1 MEATESIK
9 KLADGSDFL
18 LEEEIRN
25 LGYLQEDIHIQIV
38 RLSNITR
45 PEYTKVYST
54 QSINNTEYSID
65 YSMLANIF
73 TTDVRSYS
81 KQYTNVSMFPYE
93 MDDVSILMSS
103 LNVTYA
109 TSDFPNVLLKTSYK
123 FYNVSV
129 SSGASKNL
137 LDVIGDYKREK
148 SKYID
153 VNERV
158 ISELAQEYASKI
170 NHVLVS
176 DLIQNQRSLVIY
188 VADYEDNINELLQ
201 EILNYHDWANDD
213 SKSISFVIKQKGTNF
228 NSMLM
233 SLSAEPDENE
243 IFKSLPSA
251 IMHFIPG
258 GSSQRYRIIKSQYSR
273 VQHLNL
279 TIDHTSFNEQ
289 ITDDL
294 LHSIEGI
301 SQRMVSSLV
310 KDFIDAIMASHT
322 TQGTD
327 IFLLLGYGN
336 YIRYQ
341 SQLLDLLASFTFRS
355 PLNFIMVKHD
365 FRIFLKEFLRCEAK
379 LKYGFDFLQQA
390 FLTRYSSGN
399 LKDHYK
405 TKLNIGIRFLNE
417 KDNWKEQVCHIVHS
431 LDEIPST
438 WVQSLGNCR

>member
-81 KQYTNVSMFPYE
+81 NQYTNVSMFPYE

-201 EILNYHDWANDD
+201 EILNYHD
-213 SKSISFVIKQKGTNF
+213 
-228 NSMLM
+228 
-233 SLSAEPDENE
+233 
-243 IFKSLPSA
+243 
-251 IMHFIPG
+251 
-258 GSSQRYRIIKSQYSR
+258 
-273 VQHLNL
+273 
-279 TIDHTSFNEQ
+279 
-289 ITDDL
+289 
-294 LHSIEGI
+294 
-301 SQRMVSSLV
+301 
-310 KDFIDAIMASHT
+310 
-322 TQGTD
+322 
-327 IFLLLGYGN
+327 
-336 YIRYQ
+336 
-341 SQLLDLLASFTFRS
+341 
-355 PLNFIMVKHD
+355 
-365 FRIFLKEFLRCEAK
+365 
-379 LKYGFDFLQQA
+379 
-390 FLTRYSSGN
+390 
-399 LKDHYK
+399 
-405 TKLNIGIRFLNE
+405 
-417 KDNWKEQVCHIVHS
+417 
-431 LDEIPST
+431 
-438 WVQSLGNCR
+438 

>member
-158 ISELAQEYASKI
+158 ISELAQEYAAKI

-188 VADYEDNINELLQ
+188 VADYDDNINELLQ
-201 EILNYHDWANDD
+201 EILNYHD
-213 SKSISFVIKQKGTNF
+213 
-228 NSMLM
+228 
-233 SLSAEPDENE
+233 
-243 IFKSLPSA
+243 
-251 IMHFIPG
+251 
-258 GSSQRYRIIKSQYSR
+258 
-273 VQHLNL
+273 
-279 TIDHTSFNEQ
+279 
-289 ITDDL
+289 
-294 LHSIEGI
+294 
-301 SQRMVSSLV
+301 
-310 KDFIDAIMASHT
+310 
-322 TQGTD
+322 
-327 IFLLLGYGN
+327 
-336 YIRYQ
+336 
-341 SQLLDLLASFTFRS
+341 
-355 PLNFIMVKHD
+355 
-365 FRIFLKEFLRCEAK
+365 
-379 LKYGFDFLQQA
+379 
-390 FLTRYSSGN
+390 
-399 LKDHYK
+399 
-405 TKLNIGIRFLNE
+405 
-417 KDNWKEQVCHIVHS
+417 
-431 LDEIPST
+431 
-438 WVQSLGNCR
+438 

>member
-81 KQYTNVSMFPYE
+81 NQYTNVSMFPYE

-103 LNVTYA
+103 LNVTYT

-158 ISELAQEYASKI
+158 ISELAQEYAAKI

-201 EILNYHDWANDD
+201 EILNYHD
-213 SKSISFVIKQKGTNF
+213 
-228 NSMLM
+228 
-233 SLSAEPDENE
+233 
-243 IFKSLPSA
+243 
-251 IMHFIPG
+251 
-258 GSSQRYRIIKSQYSR
+258 
-273 VQHLNL
+273 
-279 TIDHTSFNEQ
+279 
-289 ITDDL
+289 
-294 LHSIEGI
+294 
-301 SQRMVSSLV
+301 
-310 KDFIDAIMASHT
+310 
-322 TQGTD
+322 
-327 IFLLLGYGN
+327 
-336 YIRYQ
+336 
-341 SQLLDLLASFTFRS
+341 
-355 PLNFIMVKHD
+355 
-365 FRIFLKEFLRCEAK
+365 
-379 LKYGFDFLQQA
+379 
-390 FLTRYSSGN
+390 
-399 LKDHYK
+399 
-405 TKLNIGIRFLNE
+405 
-417 KDNWKEQVCHIVHS
+417 
-431 LDEIPST
+431 
-438 WVQSLGNCR
+438 

>member
-158 ISELAQEYASKI
+158 ISELAQEYAAKI

-201 EILNYHDWANDD
+201 EILNYHD
-213 SKSISFVIKQKGTNF
+213 
-228 NSMLM
+228 
-233 SLSAEPDENE
+233 
-243 IFKSLPSA
+243 
-251 IMHFIPG
+251 
-258 GSSQRYRIIKSQYSR
+258 
-273 VQHLNL
+273 
-279 TIDHTSFNEQ
+279 
-289 ITDDL
+289 
-294 LHSIEGI
+294 
-301 SQRMVSSLV
+301 
-310 KDFIDAIMASHT
+310 
-322 TQGTD
+322 
-327 IFLLLGYGN
+327 
-336 YIRYQ
+336 
-341 SQLLDLLASFTFRS
+341 
-355 PLNFIMVKHD
+355 
-365 FRIFLKEFLRCEAK
+365 
-379 LKYGFDFLQQA
+379 
-390 FLTRYSSGN
+390 
-399 LKDHYK
+399 
-405 TKLNIGIRFLNE
+405 
-417 KDNWKEQVCHIVHS
+417 
-431 LDEIPST
+431 
-438 WVQSLGNCR
+438 